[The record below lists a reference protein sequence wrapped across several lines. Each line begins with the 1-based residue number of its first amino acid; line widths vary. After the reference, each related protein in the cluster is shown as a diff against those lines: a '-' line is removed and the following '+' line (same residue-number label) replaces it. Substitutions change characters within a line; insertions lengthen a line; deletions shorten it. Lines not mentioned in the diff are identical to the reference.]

1 MPSRSLILV
10 VDDDDAAR
18 QSLRALLELS
28 GYRVNAYA
36 SAEACLDDAPSSGK
50 CLISDVRM
58 PAMDGLQLQSELTQR
73 GITIPV
79 ILITGHGDVALAVN
93 GMKAGALDFIE
104 KPFEAAV
111 LLNSV
116 ERALAFG
123 MHAESASEAESSAL
137 EKLALLTRRERD
149 VFDKIVAGLSNKV
162 AAYEL
167 GISSR
172 TIEIHRG
179 HIMKKMNA
187 RSLADLTRISCA
199 APKSVTG
206 TSELNGTG
214 DLIVS
219 TESARRMH

>member
-1 MPSRSLILV
+1 MPSGVLIFV

-18 QSLRALLELS
+18 RSLRALLEFS
-28 GYRVNAYA
+28 GYRVNAYS

-50 CLISDVRM
+50 CLITDVRM
-58 PAMDGLQLQSELTQR
+58 PGMDGLGLQSELTRR
-73 GITIPV
+73 GITVPV

-93 GMKAGALDFIE
+93 GMKAGALDFVE

-116 ERALAFG
+116 ERALAFS
-123 MHAESASEAESSAL
+123 MQAESSSAAESSAL
-137 EKLALLTRRERD
+137 KQLALLTRRERE
-149 VFDKIVAGLSNKV
+149 VFNKIVAGLSNKV

-167 GISSR
+167 GISPR
-172 TIEIHRG
+172 TIEIYRC

-199 APKSVTG
+199 APVSAPD
-206 TSELNGTG
+206 TSELNGTR
-214 DLIVS
+214 DLIAS
-219 TESARRMH
+219 PASARRIH

>member
-1 MPSRSLILV
+1 MPSRSLIFV

-18 QSLRALLELS
+18 QSLRALLEFS
-28 GYRVNAYA
+28 GYRVNAYS
-36 SAEACLDDAPSSGK
+36 SAEACLDDTPSSGK
-50 CLISDVRM
+50 CLITDVRM
-58 PAMDGLQLQSELTQR
+58 PGMDGLELQSELTRR
-73 GITIPV
+73 GIPIPV

-93 GMKAGALDFIE
+93 GMKAGALDFVE

-116 ERALAFG
+116 ERALAVG
-123 MHAESASEAESSAL
+123 MHAESASAAESSAL

-149 VFDKIVAGLSNKV
+149 VFNKIVAGLSNKV

-206 TSELNGTG
+206 TSEFNGTG